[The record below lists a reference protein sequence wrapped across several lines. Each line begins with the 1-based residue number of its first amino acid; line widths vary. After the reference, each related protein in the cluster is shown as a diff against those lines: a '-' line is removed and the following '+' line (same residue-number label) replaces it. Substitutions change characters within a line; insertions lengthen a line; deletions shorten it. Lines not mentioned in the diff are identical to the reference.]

1 MSRFQQLEFETATTQ
16 DRIRKQMSKHTQITS
31 LSKRLSEIADFREDF
46 DRAFDGFVNQ
56 DLPRDE
62 LFYKLQAEMQTRA
75 DQAKA
80 KKDKNQN
87 PLGNSKVLPEV
98 MDPAD
103 RLRRKLDQE
112 QGVQLTKLIEKE
124 EAN

>member
-1 MSRFQQLEFETATTQ
+1 
-16 DRIRKQMSKHTQITS
+16 
-31 LSKRLSEIADFREDF
+31 
-46 DRAFDGFVNQ
+46 
-56 DLPRDE
+56 

-112 QGVQLTKLIEKE
+112 
-124 EAN
+124 